1 MCSATLFLSFYV
13 DVKLFNFLIS
23 SDRFYGTAQ
32 FFVNVT
38 RPWKPISINRCVY
51 EGERTSSTRNVSNVV
66 LFVVLRDWL
75 AVAAQP
81 SRGTSVSEFWPG
93 PKFLRFE
100 LVDEGQPYFLTA
112 NRPTNDWG
120 PSSLKCSSGT
130 PCDEHCCLWKRS
142 EERCRYIST
151 SSSSIASAACRHI
164 DCSRATRCVYQRY
177 ILILG
182 SQRHK
187 SQPARSAAQLNSL
200 IDGLEGGVRR
210 TGNPRR

>member
-1 MCSATLFLSFYV
+1 MVLPSFSSMLHAPENPFQLTGACMKV
-13 DVKLFNFLIS
+13 NERHRRGMFLICRAAWLAS
-23 SDRFYGTAQ
+23 SRGTALPGW
-32 FFVNVT
+32 
-38 RPWKPISINRCVY
+38 PW
-51 EGERTSSTRNVSNVV
+51 
-66 LFVVLRDWL
+66 D
-75 AVAAQP
+75 AALYGVGAW
-81 SRGTSVSEFWPG
+81 GTSVSEFWPG

-130 PCDEHCCLWKRS
+130 PCDEHCCLWQRS